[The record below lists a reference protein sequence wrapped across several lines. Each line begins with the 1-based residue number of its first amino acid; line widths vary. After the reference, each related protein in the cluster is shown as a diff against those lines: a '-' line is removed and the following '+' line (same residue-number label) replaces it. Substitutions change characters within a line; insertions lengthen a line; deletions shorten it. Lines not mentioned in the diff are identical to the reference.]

1 MKKKVN
7 SRGLRLSKQTISN
20 LNEAELKVIY
30 GGMPGETTKEL
41 TKIPTVTCCC
51 WTASCY
57 HY

>member
-7 SRGLRLSKQTISN
+7 FTKLRLSKQTISN
-20 LNEAELKVIY
+20 LNEAELKKIY
-30 GGMPGETTKEL
+30 GGVF

-51 WTASCY
+51 WTHSCI